1 MVSFTKKW
9 LLPLLS
15 ATLFSCSS
23 MREEIIPEGLSDQS
37 SKLTVA
43 CFISPQDVLLTAKVS
58 RSRPIL
64 DDNAAKSVEVTDA
77 VVTISNGTASVN
89 LTYDLKLGLYSA
101 DAQKLPIRPGVTYTL
116 SARTPGNQQVTAT
129 TSVPTC
135 VNFKSLQI
143 DSLGKGAA
151 TQKEY
156 RLVGNWQTTASS
168 FFRVKG
174 TISAGNQGASD
185 NIKTLLFAL
194 ADNSLGLVAS
204 PENMENLS
212 VSAPL
217 GDESL
222 KKQSRF
228 PVASLDLLHVEEA
241 YYQYH
246 LALDRQLKESG
257 NPFAEAVR
265 IPTNIQGGLGCFS
278 SYNRSTLTVALK

>member
-23 MREEIIPEGLSDQS
+23 MREEIAPQALVEQP
-37 SKLTVA
+37 SKLVVD
-43 CFISPQDVLLTAKVS
+43 CFISPQDALLTAKVS

-64 DDNAAKSVEVTDA
+64 DNNAAKSVEIADALVTL
-77 VVTISNGTASVN
+77 SNGTASIS
-89 LTYDLKLGLYSA
+89 LTYNAQLGLYSA
-101 DAQKLPIRPGVTYTL
+101 DAQKLPIRPGMTYTL
-116 SARTPGNQQVTAT
+116 SVRTPSGQQVTAT
-129 TSVPTC
+129 TSVPTG
-135 VNFKSLQI
+135 VSLKSVRI
-143 DSLGKGAA
+143 DSLSGA
-151 TQKEY
+151 TVQKEY
-156 RLVGNWQTTASS
+156 RLVGNWQPTTSS
-168 FFRVKG
+168 YFRVKG
-174 TISAGNQGASD
+174 TITGSNQGASD
-185 NIKTLLFAL
+185 NIKAILFAL

-204 PENMENLS
+204 LNTPDNLS
-212 VSAPL
+212 VSASL

-222 KKQSRF
+222 KKYHRSAK
-228 PVASLDLLHVEEA
+228 VSLDLLHVEEA

-246 LALDRQLKESG
+246 LALDRQLKEAA